1 MGLPYDTARC
11 AKTDASYHCP
21 MKRGAVEIAQWLAD
35 GAEKA
40 RQAGD
45 VAASLALSVKAAEY
59 LQLARILEDALAPPS
74 KEPPR

>member
-1 MGLPYDTARC
+1 MA
-11 AKTDASYHCP
+11 
-21 MKRGAVEIAQWLAD
+21 KRGAVEIAQWLTD

-45 VAASLALSVKAAEY
+45 VAASLALAVKATEY
-59 LQLARILEDALAPPS
+59 LQLARILQEALAATS